1 MLIYSFENAVV
12 VENSFEEIKIEKR
25 DFKNGNRIDPVD
37 ACIDAHFCKM
47 MARQETPVD
56 PNEMMEDYLKEMG
69 W

>member
-1 MLIYSFENAVV
+1 
-12 VENSFEEIKIEKR
+12 
-25 DFKNGNRIDPVD
+25 
-37 ACIDAHFCKM
+37 M